1 MKFFNVLE
9 RYKVPQFLL
18 PHRYRQLE
26 IYSPDE
32 AVEAEPDAEAQRRN
46 IYYTVYAF
54 DEIAADIFK
63 TKNVKDCFI
72 NYVDT
77 DKIFWINVDGIRKK
91 EVRKLC
97 GHFNVHNLLV
107 NDIVSMGQRAKT
119 DEIDEHFFCLLPM
132 LTYNEELGIVEKE
145 QLSLL
150 LGKNYVISFQTEHN
164 KDPFN
169 GIRQKLKNK
178 LDAVRKKS
186 ADYLCYLLIDAVV
199 DDYFEV
205 LESLAH
211 RLEDLEHRAISTRSS
226 NNILVEISNL
236 RNEIMV
242 MRRALTPVRDLVY
255 SFWKSQSPLID
266 HSNARFFKDIFD
278 HILLAIEYN
287 ESYRDM
293 TINLQDLYMNQVN
306 TKMNEVMKILTVV
319 TVLLAPA
326 TVIGGIFGMNFDRI
340 PMLHNNFGF
349 YLTIGIMLAVSA
361 GMLVYFKKKD
371 WF

>member
-1 MKFFNVLE
+1 M
-9 RYKVPQFLL
+9 L
-18 PHRYRQLE
+18 PNRLRHIE
-26 IYSPDE
+26 TYSPDE
-32 AVEAEPDAEAQRRN
+32 AMEAEPEVEAQRKN
-46 IYYTVYAF
+46 IYYTVYGF
-54 DEIAADIFK
+54 DEISAEIFK

-72 NYVDT
+72 NYIDI
-77 DKIFWINVDGIRKK
+77 DKVFWINVDGLRKK

-107 NDIVSMGQRAKT
+107 NDIVSIGQRAKA

-145 QLSLL
+145 QLSIL
-150 LGKNYVISFQTEHN
+150 LGKNYVISFQTEHD

-169 GIRQKLKNK
+169 AIRQKLKNK

-205 LESLAH
+205 LESLAK
-211 RLEDLEHRAISTRSS
+211 RLEALEKKAITSKS
-226 NNILVEISNL
+226 NQNILVEISNL
-236 RNEIMV
+236 RSEIMV

-255 SFWKSQSPLID
+255 AFWKTNSPLIN
-266 HSNARFFKDIFD
+266 SGNARFFKDIFD

-326 TVIGGIFGMNFDRI
+326 TVIGGIFGMNFERI
-340 PMLHNNFGF
+340 PMLHNQFGF
-349 YLTIGIMLAVSA
+349 YMTIFIMLLVSA
-361 GMLVYFKKKD
+361 GMLIYFKKKD

>member
-1 MKFFNVLE
+1 MKIFNFLE
-9 RYKVPQFLL
+9 KYNVPQFLL
-18 PHRYRQLE
+18 PNHLRQIE
-26 IYSPDE
+26 TYSPDE
-32 AVEAEPDAEAQRRN
+32 ATEAEPELEAQRKN
-46 IYYTVYAF
+46 IYYTVYGF
-54 DEIAADIFK
+54 DEISAEIFK

-72 NYVDT
+72 NYIDI
-77 DKIFWINVDGIRKK
+77 DKVFWINVDGLRKK

-107 NDIVSMGQRAKT
+107 NDIVSIGQRAKT

-145 QLSLL
+145 QLSIL
-150 LGKNYVISFQTEHN
+150 LGKNYVISFQTEHD

-169 GIRQKLKNK
+169 AIRQKLKNK

-205 LESLAH
+205 LESLAK
-211 RLEDLEHRAISTRSS
+211 RLEALEKKAITSRSN

-255 SFWKSQSPLID
+255 AFWKTNSPLID
-266 HSNARFFKDIFD
+266 IANARFFKDIFD

-326 TVIGGIFGMNFDRI
+326 TVIGGIFGMNFERI
-340 PMLHNNFGF
+340 PMLHNQFGF
-349 YLTIGIMLAVSA
+349 YMSIVFMLLVSG
-361 GMLVYFKKKD
+361 GMLFYFKKKD